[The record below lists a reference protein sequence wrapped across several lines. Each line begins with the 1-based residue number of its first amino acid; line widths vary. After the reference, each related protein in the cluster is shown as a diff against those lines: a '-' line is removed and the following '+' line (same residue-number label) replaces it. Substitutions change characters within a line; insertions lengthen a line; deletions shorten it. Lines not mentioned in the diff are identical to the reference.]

1 MEQPLH
7 MKNTERFSGRAEH
20 YIKYRPHYPHA
31 IITCLE
37 QEACL
42 TKDAVVADIGSGT
55 GISCMPFLEN
65 GNTVFAVEPN
75 TDMRDAS
82 ERLLGGFPGFRAVAG
97 TAEKTTLPDGSA
109 DLIVAAQAFH
119 WFHGSAAR
127 SEFLRI
133 GKPGA
138 CTVLM
143 WNERDLQDELG
154 KAYEALLQ
162 KYAVDYR
169 ETNHR
174 NVGPAQLSAFFSPA
188 VYRAHVFRN
197 AQQLDLQGLKGRL
210 LSASYAPQPGHALY
224 APMMS
229 ELEELFAQYAHG
241 GMVKFMYTTRLYIG
255 KLE

>member
-1 MEQPLH
+1 

-42 TKDAVVADIGSGT
+42 TKGSMVADIGAGT

-75 TDMRDAS
+75 SDMRDAS
-82 ERLLGGFPGFRAVAG
+82 ERLLRGFPGFHAVAG
-97 TAEKTTLPDGSA
+97 TAEKTTLPDASA

-229 ELEELFAQYAHG
+229 ELEELFARYAHN

>member
-1 MEQPLH
+1 

-31 IITCLE
+31 IIPCLE
-37 QEACL
+37 QESCL
-42 TKDAVVADIGSGT
+42 TKSSVVADIGSGT
-55 GISCMPFLEN
+55 GISCLPFLEN
-65 GNTVFAVEPN
+65 GNTLYAVEPN
-75 TDMRDAS
+75 AEMREAS
-82 ERLLGGFPGFRAVAG
+82 ERLLGRYPEFHAVAG
-97 TAEKTTLPDGSA
+97 TAEKTTLGEKSA

-127 SEFLRI
+127 AEFLRI

-143 WNERDLQDELG
+143 WNERDLHDELG

-162 KYAVDYR
+162 KNAIDYR

-174 NVGPAQLSAFFSPA
+174 NVGPAQLSAFFSPT

-197 AQQLDLQGLKGRL
+197 AQQLDLQGLKGRM
-210 LSASYAPQPGHALY
+210 LSASYAPQPGHPQY
-224 APMMS
+224 APMIA
-229 ELEELFAQYAHG
+229 ELEELFAKYAQN

>member
-1 MEQPLH
+1 MKSLEQPLR

-31 IITCLE
+31 IIACLE

-42 TKDAVVADIGSGT
+42 TKDSVVADIGSGT
-55 GISCMPFLEN
+55 GISCIPFLEN
-65 GNTVFAVEPN
+65 GNSVFAVEPN
-75 TDMRDAS
+75 ADMRLAS
-82 ERLLGGFPGFRAVAG
+82 ERLFTGYPGFRAVAG
-97 TAEKTTLPDGSA
+97 TAEKSTLPDASA

-119 WFHGSAAR
+119 WFHGSAACA
-127 SEFLRI
+127 EFVRI

-162 KYAVDYR
+162 SNAVDYR

-174 NVGPAQLSAFFSPA
+174 NVGPAQLSAFFSPP
-188 VYRAHVFRN
+188 
-197 AQQLDLQGLKGRL
+197 
-210 LSASYAPQPGHALY
+210 ST
-224 APMMS
+224 APMFS
-229 ELEELFAQYAHG
+229 ATPSSSTWKA
-241 GMVKFMYTTRLYIG
+241 
-255 KLE
+255 